1 MKKAKKAKST
11 ARRDRK
17 GSPRRSAAIVR
28 AERYDA
34 GAKFTVDKENP
45 RRPGTVQYS
54 RYEILKRYSGKT
66 VGALPEKDHTGLVM
80 ALRYAEAVGIAKIA
94 KVASR

>member
-1 MKKAKKAKST
+1 
-11 ARRDRK
+11 
-17 GSPRRSAAIVR
+17 
-28 AERYDA
+28 
-34 GAKFTVDKENP
+34 
-45 RRPGTVQYS
+45 VQYS

-80 ALRYAEAVGIAKIA
+80 ALRYAEAGGIAKIA